1 MGYGPEIDQRN
12 SRTMTDQFEG
22 TAVKLSQGPLG
33 IIALFIVLIHAFA
46 SLVLG
51 LATDIGENNRSVLV
65 WFLVSFPVVVFF
77 VFAWLVSGHHSKL
90 YPPQAF
96 REEEYFVSLAFG
108 RASFDKPDLQIHS
121 VKKSA
126 SPRDSLTTKATG
138 SLYWLGHDLMWT
150 ADALLRKGPSEDVL
164 VGLAQAGHHLA
175 QVGLGETPIERELR
189 SLIGLIQQSKELSPS
204 VRDEYASQLGSI
216 IDRIGM
222 TAEAA
227 QVAFQVPPHWKR
239 VRS

>member
-1 MGYGPEIDQRN
+1 MSKIDQSD
-12 SRTMTDQFEG
+12 SRTMAQFEN

-33 IIALFIVLIHAFA
+33 IIALFIVLIHGFA
-46 SLVLG
+46 SLTLG
-51 LATDIGENNRSVLV
+51 LSKDIGDNNRSILV

-77 VFAWLVSGHHSKL
+77 VFAWLVSCHHLKL

-96 REEEYFVSLAFG
+96 RDEAFFLRSAG
-108 RASFDKPDLQIHS
+108 IPYGQAGMDKPDAHTHPQKNPAPL
-121 VKKSA
+121 
-126 SPRDSLTTKATG
+126 PRSLITSATG

-164 VGLAQAGHHLA
+164 VGLAQARHHLA
-175 QVGLGETPIERELR
+175 EVGLEGTPIEGEIRALGE
-189 SLIGLIQQSKELSPS
+189 LIQQSKELSPS
-204 VRDEYASQLGSI
+204 LRDAYASQLGSI

-222 TAEAA
+222 TAEAT
-227 QVAFQVPPHWKR
+227 QTNFKVPPHWKR